1 MTLTTE
7 MTAGFTEVFNLLKES
22 VTYKTIT
29 RGYDSND
36 DLTESAVD
44 TSIYVVMEIIDL
56 DTFNDFGGDL
66 KVGDAIV
73 YFPNTATVNKNDK
86 IVHNSI
92 TYIID
97 KPIPHNSGSTV
108 VFYEVHVK
116 REH

>member
-1 MTLTTE
+1 MSLATE

-29 RGYDSND
+29 RTYDTND
-36 DLTESAVD
+36 NLVESAVD
-44 TSIYVVMEIIDL
+44 TSVDVVMEIIDL
-56 DTFNDFGGDL
+56 DTYNDFGGDL
-66 KVGDAIV
+66 SVGDAIV
-73 YFPNTATVNKNDK
+73 YFQSTSTVNINDK

-92 TYIID
+92 TYNID

-108 VFYEVHVK
+108 VFYEVHAK